1 MVKNFKGRQKYE
13 NYHKILDMS
22 FQDLLAMRGKKLGG
36 KYDLTP
42 QTEDGQGGG
51 EGDYYHQH
59 HHYPCHHHNIFNQYH
74 SNHHHQEIKREEMKD
89 QMVVDSCAKSANLR
103 QGKRGK

>member
-1 MVKNFKGRQKYE
+1 
-13 NYHKILDMS
+13 MS
-22 FQDLLAMRGKKLGG
+22 FQELLAMRGKKLGG
-36 KYDLTP
+36 KYDPTP
-42 QTEDGQGGG
+42 ETEDGQGGG